1 MRHEILSTLG
11 RRGTHAWGDLTS
23 GIEEQSLMLSR
34 VAEPGN
40 LGSDAKNPAPPSGGA
55 GLRQMSQLVETDSQ
69 GFSH

>member
-1 MRHEILSTLG
+1 MQHEILSTLG

-40 LGSDAKNPAPPSGGA
+40 LGGDAKNPAPLKGA